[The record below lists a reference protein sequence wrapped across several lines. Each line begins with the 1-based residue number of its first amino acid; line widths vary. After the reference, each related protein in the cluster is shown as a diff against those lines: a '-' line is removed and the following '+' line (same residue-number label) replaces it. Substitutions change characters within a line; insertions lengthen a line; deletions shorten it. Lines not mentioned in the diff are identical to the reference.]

1 MTPAEYSDVKKLYKF
16 AIARDSFL
24 EISKT
29 CEHLIAGAFQSVAPG
44 YYAMAAGIVT
54 LYARPFAES
63 RSSRIGT
70 LSTSLVPQE
79 FKQLHSTLM
88 DLRHKAFAHTDASG
102 RLPGHGM
109 MTEVRLVFEG
119 GSVVNFSSRP
129 ILEPVLLPHIKTLSD
144 ILTQKVKELH
154 DTFLDRVLNAIVPRF
169 GIADIGKEFE
179 LNVQDEKGPMV
190 VVSKDP
196 IQHKYPVVR
205 PLSDSN

>member
-24 EISKT
+24 EISKS
-29 CEHLIAGAFQSVAPG
+29 CEHLIASGFQSVAPG

-102 RLPGHGM
+102 RLPGTG
-109 MTEVRLVFEG
+109 
-119 GSVVNFSSRP
+119 
-129 ILEPVLLPHIKTLSD
+129 
-144 ILTQKVKELH
+144 
-154 DTFLDRVLNAIVPRF
+154 
-169 GIADIGKEFE
+169 
-179 LNVQDEKGPMV
+179 
-190 VVSKDP
+190 
-196 IQHKYPVVR
+196 
-205 PLSDSN
+205 